1 MRLRMRLLSFQECGS
16 DWDWAE
22 TVHLCRTLSNGISYK
37 NKVSSKAKL
46 LDRVLH
52 KTTAKLLSLPK
63 YLITTK
69 VVRFSCSAKLMSF
82 TRHSYSPIQEW
93 NNFFCCAHPI
103 LPKESIYQ
111 QYVCVQ
117 WNSKEGKEGTQKYI
131 TDNTPLAKL
140 SKNNKRNLF
149 HSWMVL

>member
-103 LPKESIYQ
+103 LPKEYYLSAIR
-111 QYVCVQ
+111 VCAMELKGRKGRHQSWAKCIWPIQDTV
-117 WNSKEGKEGTQKYI
+117 SRYI
-131 TDNTPLAKL
+131 FGYLY
-140 SKNNKRNLF
+140 RI
-149 HSWMVL
+149 